1 MDFIRREYTSRVE
14 EIELMIDFIR
24 GLSSEDGDVFLRR
37 IEFFEEVIQDS
48 IKHILYS
55 ATLVMIYNLVESVA
69 IASVEHIYDH
79 LKDSLVSYDDLNSN
93 FQKKIFKDFKGKK
106 INSTNFVN

>member
-37 IEFFEEVIQDS
+37 IEFFEEVIQD
-48 IKHILYS
+48 
-55 ATLVMIYNLVESVA
+55 
-69 IASVEHIYDH
+69 
-79 LKDSLVSYDDLNSN
+79 
-93 FQKKIFKDFKGKK
+93 
-106 INSTNFVN
+106 